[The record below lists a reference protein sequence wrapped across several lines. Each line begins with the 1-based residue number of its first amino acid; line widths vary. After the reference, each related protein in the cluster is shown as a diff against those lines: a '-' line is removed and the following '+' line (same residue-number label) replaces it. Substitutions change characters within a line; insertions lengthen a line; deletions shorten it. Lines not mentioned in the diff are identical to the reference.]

1 MPPLAVVE
9 NLSCNNDPNKLL
21 HWAFGQLLGRKGLWL
36 SGTVQLLSSDRLGS
50 GVLIPLV
57 LGERGRRE
65 QQVELEEV
73 RVWLQVALAAATLG
87 L

>member
-1 MPPLAVVE
+1 L
-9 NLSCNNDPNKLL
+9 
-21 HWAFGQLLGRKGLWL
+21 AFGQLLGCKGLRL

-50 GVLIPLV
+50 GFLIPLV